1 MQVVGF
7 GVSLLIFWGL
17 HGKFFS
23 HGGFCLS
30 RNAQNFFAKG
40 SKTVG
45 WRFACHPDLSYL
57 PQITRIFTDFFFF
70 SFDSLSCC
78 AKITPFGRD
87 YCFVRHS
94 SSKLDSALT
103 YRKKSLDRLTQILL
117 LRSIC
122 RSRRFFLTIF
132 FSRNSQNSRIFYRF
146 ACHPDLSYLPQ
157 IARIFTDYFFLF
169 WFAYFMLCIKCRSSD
184 WHRFLLLRSICRSRR
199 ICLSR
204 NARNARNFFAK
215 GSKTVGWRFA
225 CHPDLSYLPQITRIF
240 TTYGRLVINL
250 RSEEIRVFRQ
260 KRGRHSRQ
268 GLGRYICVSWV
279 RNRELRYRYRN
290 RA

>member
-1 MQVVGF
+1 MQVVEF

-17 HGKFFS
+17 HGKFVS

-30 RNAQNFFAKG
+30 RNARNFFAKG

-45 WRFACHPDLSYL
+45 WRFAYHPDLTYL

-103 YRKKSLDRLTQILL
+103 YRKMSLDWFTQILL
-117 LRSIC
+117 LRSIY
-122 RSRRFFLTIF
+122 RSRRFFLTIFFSRNSQNSRMFYRFACHPDLIYLPLIERIFTDFFFFSFDSLSCCAKITPFGRDYCFVRHSSSKLDSALTYRKKSLDWFTQILLLRSIYRSQRFFLTIF

-146 ACHPDLSYLPQ
+146 ACHPDLTYLPL
-157 IARIFTDYFFLF
+157 IA
-169 WFAYFMLCIKCRSSD
+169 
-184 WHRFLLLRSICRSRR
+184 
-199 ICLSR
+199 
-204 NARNARNFFAK
+204 
-215 GSKTVGWRFA
+215 
-225 CHPDLSYLPQITRIF
+225 RIF

-250 RSEEIRVFRQ
+250 RSE
-260 KRGRHSRQ
+260 
-268 GLGRYICVSWV
+268 
-279 RNRELRYRYRN
+279 N
-290 RA
+290 